1 METQRREALTAVK
14 EAVRAYV
21 REPTPAHAGQVETAW
36 RRVRQLDS
44 IAQWRHGPYFAPH
57 RSAERLAS

>member
-1 METQRREALTAVK
+1 MEIQRREALSAVRR
-14 EAVRAYV
+14 AVRAYMH
-21 REPTPAHAGQVETAW
+21 EPTPAHARQVEIAW

-44 IAQWRHGPYFAPH
+44 IAQWRHGPHVGPH